1 MRFLI
6 FGRGLGEGGGRIPPG
21 TNRRA
26 LDSLPHG
33 NRKITDGASL
43 LLFCHFFDLFID
55 VRTVL
60 NSMPF
65 VMTGAHKKGT

>member
-6 FGRGLGEGGGRIPPG
+6 FGRGLGEGGGRIPSG

-26 LDSLPHG
+26 RDSLPHG
-33 NRKITDGASL
+33 TRKINEGSSI
-43 LLFCHFFDLFID
+43 LLFCHFFDLLID

-65 VMTGAHKKGT
+65 VMAGAHKKGT